1 MYRATVSLILC
12 FFAVGAFAQSQGDP
26 TTTESDRR
34 KALLKEFVVQD
45 RGEVTIIEPSSRD
58 DGSVVIGYASG
69 AVLICYDNQS
79 CKEFGSTPNTA
90 VEKIAVSKK
99 GVSEIIWVTYR
110 QGAIYRCAG
119 DLCTKNLWNNAQSE

>member
-1 MYRATVSLILC
+1 MYRATVSLILY
-12 FFAVGAFAQSQGDP
+12 FFAVGAFAQSQGN
-26 TTTESDRR
+26 TATAESERR

-45 RGEVTIIEPSSRD
+45 RGEITIIEPSSRD

-69 AVLICYDNQS
+69 AVLICHDNQN
-79 CKEFGSTPNTA
+79 CKEFGSTPNTP
-90 VEKIAVSKK
+90 VEQIAVAKN
-99 GVSEIIWVTYR
+99 GASEIIWVTYR